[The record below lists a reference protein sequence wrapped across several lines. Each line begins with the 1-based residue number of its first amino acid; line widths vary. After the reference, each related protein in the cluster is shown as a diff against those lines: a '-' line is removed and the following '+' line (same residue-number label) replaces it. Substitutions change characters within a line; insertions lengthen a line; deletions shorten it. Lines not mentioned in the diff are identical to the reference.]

1 MEKKVSPWY
10 SPFETSDLFSVF
22 SVQLANGGIV
32 FPQEDDSAEKNLDI
46 WAGDGN
52 GDTKAKKVTRGS
64 LMHTSV
70 CI

>member
-1 MEKKVSPWY
+1 MVGLS
-10 SPFETSDLFSVF
+10 
-22 SVQLANGGIV
+22 

-52 GDTKAKKVTRGS
+52 GDTKAKKVMKGS
-64 LMHTSV
+64 LMPTNV

>member
-1 MEKKVSPWY
+1 VTC
-10 SPFETSDLFSVF
+10 FLF
-22 SVQLANGGIV
+22 SVQLAYGGIV

-64 LMHTSV
+64 LMHTNV